1 MESCSSTWFLV
12 NISMCAVWCILC
24 EAECPG
30 GLRKL
35 PDSKGQK
42 NMGLTYQAPRSL
54 SLSPRPPP
62 SLLSSPPSSLLSAA
76 LSDAPVPIHFW
87 VMSIHFSSQP
97 LSWKWDFSS
106 PWTQSICLH
115 KVFLSPSHND
125 ASENKLLGAP
135 HCAPWTSCSRH
146 GLDMLPRASGHV
158 TLRSGARSQKS
169 SSWKNTCGW
178 NRNEEIL
185 QVEKKIDQIWMLK
198 KENSRSHKI
207 CWGGKETS
215 EEVRGDRGGRGIK
228 EGVAE
233 DKENALVCLY
243 CWRKKTLK

>member
-1 MESCSSTWFLV
+1 MESGSSTWFLV

-42 NMGLTYQAPRSL
+42 NMGLTYQAPRSP

-62 SLLSSPPSSLLSAA
+62 SLPSSPPSSLLSAA

-135 HCAPWTSCSRH
+135 PLCPMDLLQQAWAWYATQSFRSRH
-146 GLDMLPRASGHV
+146 TQIRCKISEVFKL
-158 TLRSGARSQKS
+158 
-169 SSWKNTCGW
+169 
-178 NRNEEIL
+178 EEYM
-185 QVEKKIDQIWMLK
+185 WLK
-198 KENSRSHKI
+198 
-207 CWGGKETS
+207 
-215 EEVRGDRGGRGIK
+215 
-228 EGVAE
+228 
-233 DKENALVCLY
+233 
-243 CWRKKTLK
+243 